1 VKYRG
6 LAIIVVG
13 ALVVGAG
20 VFAVTRT
27 LFAPAEDEAIEMV
40 PSDAVLY
47 ANFFVRPSNGQK
59 RAIESLLEA
68 GGLTPEEA
76 EDDLQSL
83 FDKGLSEIDA
93 TFEDDIDPWLGNQA
107 ALFLTSFEEE
117 DPDGAAVI
125 AVTSRGEAE
134 DFIDKVREETG
145 AGETE
150 ERSYEGVEYMY
161 QESDE
166 TAFGFVGDFLV
177 AGTED
182 GFKAVVDTSES
193 GDSLAGTDGFDDVT
207 GRIQDDYLGLIYVD
221 FGAAIESAR
230 AAGDLSAE
238 DEEAIELFGEAF
250 DKPFAAAG
258 YASED
263 GLVLESATPVPTEGA
278 AGAIFDTLDGELLLE
293 ELPEESWTAFG
304 LPDVGGLTGAIYD
317 LLREQ
322 GGEAFAEAEQG
333 IAEFEEESGLDF
345 EDDIIGGLQG
355 TRLFVTGN
363 IGPATRG
370 GLIVDTSDQNKASE
384 IVTALR
390 AAIEEEGG
398 AGVEELDLEGYDEGF
413 MIGDPG
419 TPDIGYVVVDGARI
433 VAGFGEEATL
443 DALEGDESLEESES
457 FRRAG
462 DLLGDDYE
470 PYYYLD
476 LDVVIGAFQTFST
489 AEEPKEIEP
498 ILEAAQSLAVGVKND
513 DDYLL
518 SRLVIGANS
527 DDEI

>member
-1 VKYRG
+1 MYRG

-27 LFAPAEDEAIEMV
+27 LFAAAEDEAIEMV

-47 ANFFVRPSNGQK
+47 ANVFVRPSNGQK

-76 EDDLQSL
+76 EDDLHSL

-134 DFIDKVREETG
+134 DFIAKAREETG
-145 AGETE
+145 AGEGE
-150 ERSYEGVEYMY
+150 ERSYEGFEYTY

-177 AGTED
+177 VGTED
-182 GFKAVVDTSES
+182 GFKSVVDTSEG

-221 FGAAIESAR
+221 FRAAIEGAR
-230 AAGDLSAE
+230 AAGDLTAE

-278 AGAIFDTLDGELLLE
+278 AGAIFDTLDGETLLE
-293 ELPEESWTAFG
+293 ELPEESWTALG

-333 IAEFEEESGLDF
+333 IAEFEEASGLDF
-345 EDDIIGGLQG
+345 EDDIVGGLRG
-355 TRLFVTGN
+355 TRLFATGN

-370 GLIVDTSDQNKASE
+370 GLIVDTTDEDKASE

-390 AAIEEEGG
+390 AVVEEEG

-413 MIGDPG
+413 TIGQPG
-419 TPDIGYVVVDGARI
+419 APDSGYVVVDDARI

-443 DALEGDESLEESES
+443 DALEADEPLEESES

-476 LDVVIGAFQTFST
+476 LEVAIGAFQTFVP
-489 AEEPKEIEP
+489 ADEPQEIEP
-498 ILEAAQSLAVGVKND
+498 ILEAARSLAVGVKND

-518 SRLVIGANS
+518 SKLVIGANG